1 MRTARA
7 AALLTTALVTSSCQ
21 PRGSAWSPDTLAVVV
36 ESADPGVQRAAAD
49 LARLIGAS
57 TGVTP
62 EIVASA
68 GETDAPHP
76 LLVGDGPWGCPSLTL
91 DAYQVSK
98 TAHDGRLSLR
108 FCGGSALGT
117 QYAVYEWLHGMG
129 VRFVHPEQTYV
140 PKRTNVPTGTR
151 EGEPSFALR
160 GYHIHTQHP
169 LELLEALVENDEV
182 EVERAHRYID
192 WLVANRQNALQWILL
207 DSVPESEWKQQAARI
222 TEYAHRRGVLVIAQ
236 TSFTSEQQNAH
247 RVIDTADAIDDFQQI
262 RDGIDSIMEAG
273 FDGLCFNLGSSE
285 FSETD
290 PDQTIAWMNEAAGW
304 ALEQHGVPAFMVN
317 HVPAGLYVPEYDVNF
332 FDLGGFAEPEAGAY
346 VHTTMFY
353 GLRGPAPVYGNTSF
367 ERQASFLAQE
377 LAERQVVY
385 YPESAWWLTFDDTI
399 PLFLPI
405 YVERRIDDLN
415 FLSTFEGVDGHMTFS
430 SGWEWGYWLTDL
442 AIARGTWAP
451 EKTYDEI
458 LDDVLGPFGNG
469 AASRVTRLAA
479 EQKDA
484 LLDGGLTPFLTGED
498 VPTEIGVAAGIVF
511 HPLVATPQSVLALTA
526 EDLDSYA
533 AAVDDLA
540 DHCVELSTLAAEWRD
555 AAGDGLTPHDV
566 VFPQAGLE
574 WARPAAVIGKAPV
587 LEEFRDA
594 TEITSLRCDNALLG
608 QQALVAARRAALG
621 QDPGGDPAAL
631 LAQARALTQQAQQIV
646 LRREIAYRYEPERV
660 SSDAQVNATDYDYR
674 VNGRTHRLF
683 FWHYRDDAIQ
693 NALDGLTGGL
703 SVSPVQFLAGAQVTV
718 DPSHAGFDEGST
730 VDIAWGDGAVDALVV
745 DSGSIAT
752 HVYGT
757 AGQITLSLDA
767 VASGQSVE
775 LDVRLSSALAI
786 YDIPSETVTLTVPD
800 NELASNAI
808 LAFVPDFELG
818 VNSTSGA
825 FVASLA
831 RDRDADGLA
840 DFGTVDHLPPG
851 TRTGD
856 DVSIAGVELVLPVE
870 TATGRIGTIRIQDA
884 TFAWTFTSADTT
896 ITACT
901 LAGDVP
907 VSVLVAVIV
916 ATGVLE
922 EEGALNILA
931 DIFGFDAASPPPTVA
946 VELSLAGQLQPP

>member
-1 MRTARA
+1 VRTARA
-7 AALLTTALVTSSCQ
+7 VSLAIAVLTLTSCQ
-21 PRGSAWSPDTLAVVV
+21 TREGGWNANTLAVVV

-49 LARLIGAS
+49 LSRLIGES

-62 EIVASA
+62 PVVASA
-68 GETDAPHP
+68 DETGLTHL
-76 LLVGDGPWGCPSLTL
+76 LLVGDGSWSCPALTL

-98 TAHDGRLSLR
+98 TTHDARSALR
-108 FCGGSALGT
+108 FCGGSALGA

-129 VRFVHPEQTYV
+129 VRFLHPEQTYV

-151 EGEPSFALR
+151 EGEPAFPLR

-169 LELLEALVENDEV
+169 LELLEALVENDAA

-207 DSVPESEWKQQAARI
+207 DSVPESEWKQQASRI

-236 TSFTSEQQNAH
+236 SSFTSEQQNAH
-247 RVIDTADAIDDFQQI
+247 RLIDTADAIDDFQQI
-262 RDGIDSIMEAG
+262 RDGIDSILEAG
-273 FDGLCFNLGSSE
+273 FDAICLNLGSSE

-290 PDQTIAWMNEAAGW
+290 PDETIAWMNEAASW
-304 ALEQHGVPAFMVN
+304 ALDQHGVPAFMVN
-317 HVPAGLYVPEYDVNF
+317 HVPAGLYVPEYDASF
-332 FDLGGFAEPEAGAY
+332 FDLGGFADAEAGAY

-353 GLRGPAPVYGNTSF
+353 GLRGPAPVYGNTTF
-367 ERQASFLAQE
+367 ERQAAFLTQE

-385 YPESAWWLTFDDTI
+385 YPESAWWLTFDNTL

-415 FLSTFEGVDGHMTFS
+415 YLSTLEGVDGHMTFS

-451 EKTYDEI
+451 EETYDEI
-458 LDDVLGPFGNG
+458 LDDILGPFGHG

-479 EQKDA
+479 EQKIA
-484 LLDGGLTPFLTGED
+484 LLEGGLTPFLTGED

-511 HPLVATPQSVLALTA
+511 HPLIATPQAVLALSA
-526 EDLDSYA
+526 DDLDTYA
-533 AAVDDLA
+533 DAVGELA
-540 DHCVELSTLAAEWRD
+540 EHCVQLNELAAEWRD

-574 WARPAAVIGKAPV
+574 WARPATVIGKAPV

-594 TEITSLRCDNALLG
+594 TEITSLRCDNALAG

-621 QDPGGDPAAL
+621 QDPGGDPVAL
-631 LAQARALTQQAQQIV
+631 LALARAITQQAQQIV

-703 SVSPVQFLAGAQVTV
+703 SVTPVQFLAGAQVTV
-718 DPSHAGFDEGST
+718 DPSQAGFDDAST
-730 VDIAWGDGAVDALVV
+730 VDIAWGDGAIESLVV
-745 DSGSIAT
+745 DSGASAA

-757 AGQITLSLDA
+757 AGQLTLSLDA
-767 VASGQSVE
+767 IASGQPVE
-775 LDVRLSSALAI
+775 LEVRLSSALAI
-786 YDIPSETVTLTVPD
+786 YDIPRDTVTLTVPD
-800 NELASNAI
+800 SDLASSAI

-818 VNSTSGA
+818 VNATNGA

-831 RDRDADGLA
+831 RDRDADGFA
-840 DFGTVDHLPPG
+840 DFGTVDHLPAG
-851 TRTGD
+851 TRVGD

-884 TFAWTFTSADTT
+884 TFAWTFTNADTT

-901 LAGDVP
+901 IAGDVP
-907 VSVLVAVIV
+907 VSELVAVIV

-922 EEGALNILA
+922 VEGALNILA
-931 DIFGFDAASPPPTVA
+931 GIFGFDAAAPPATVA
-946 VELSLAGQLQPP
+946 VELTLEGQIQAP